1 MKKSTGWKLAA
12 IFLAVTLTPMSAYA
26 GTWENTS
33 AGYQYQKDDGNYAR
47 SEWITENGTSY
58 YLNQNGVMAVNTTTP
73 DGYLVAAD
81 GSWVTETQV

>member
-12 IFLAVTLTPMSAYA
+12 IFLAVTLTPMPAYA

-47 SEWITENGTSY
+47 AEWVTENGTSY
-58 YLNQNGVMAVNTTTP
+58 YLDQNGVMAVNTTTP
-73 DGYLVAAD
+73 D
-81 GSWVTETQV
+81 